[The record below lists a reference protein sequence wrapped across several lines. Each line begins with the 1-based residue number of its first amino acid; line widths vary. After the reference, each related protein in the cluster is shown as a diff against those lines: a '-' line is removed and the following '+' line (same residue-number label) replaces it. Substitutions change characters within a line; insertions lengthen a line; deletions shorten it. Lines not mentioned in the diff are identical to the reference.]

1 MSVELA
7 IEALVVSRLDDPPAA
22 PAVARALAAAGL
34 GAVEY
39 TPASAPT
46 GAIAA
51 RGRQRLGTFTASV
64 PGLSGAS
71 CRIGVYRYET
81 EVMDGLSEAAFA
93 ALTKGLASD
102 DLRTLREGRVALDL
116 RLSAADSNAPR
127 ALDWLTR
134 VQRVLLELTQGV
146 AVDPAAQ
153 RCYGRADLARLATSD
168 PLAFIVLHDE
178 AWDADSR
185 WLHTHGMQK
194 LGRPE
199 LDVVAVPLSL
209 HAEASAFLR
218 DVAFSLAGGARLA
231 PGDEIDLGDAG
242 RAVAVSA
249 PVDDDHRA
257 PFGRLRL
264 ADAPLPGERQTERAR
279 RLLCAL
285 ALSEAARRA
294 SAGAGDVAGALADC
308 DRVLAADPDEPAALA
323 LKARLYLRAGRTLDA
338 LSLADLMELRAPGDY
353 RGPLIAGLALAAL
366 GRDREALHALNR
378 AIEREP
384 EAAEVYAV
392 RSQVHERLGDARMA
406 AEDRTHAAYLRAS

>member
-7 IEALVVSRLDDPPAA
+7 IEALLVSRLDDPPAA
-22 PAVARALAAAGL
+22 STVARALASAGL
-34 GAVEY
+34 GTAEY
-39 TPASAPT
+39 TPASAPR
-46 GAIAA
+46 GAVAA
-51 RGRQRLGTFTASV
+51 RGRQRIGTFMASV
-64 PGLSGAS
+64 PGLSTAS
-71 CRIGVYRYET
+71 CRVGVYRYDA
-81 EVMDGLSEAAFA
+81 EVMDGLSEAALA

-102 DLRTLREGRVALDL
+102 DLRTLREGRVVLDL
-116 RLSAADSNAPR
+116 RLGATDSDAPR

-146 AVDPAAQ
+146 AVDPATQ
-153 RCYGRADLARLATSD
+153 RCYGRADLARLATGD
-168 PLAFIVLHDE
+168 PLAFIALHDE

-218 DVAFSLAGGARLA
+218 DVALSLAGGARLA

-242 RAVAVSA
+242 RAVTVSA

-294 SAGAGDVAGALADC
+294 GAGDMAGALADC
-308 DRVLAADPDEPAALA
+308 DRVLAADPDEPATLA

-338 LSLADLMELRAPGDY
+338 LSLADLMELRAPRDY

-392 RSQVHERLGDARMA
+392 RSQVHERLGDTRMA

>member
-1 MSVELA
+1 MSIELA
-7 IEALVVSRLDDPPAA
+7 IEALLVSRLDDPPAA
-22 PAVARALAAAGL
+22 PAVARALASAGL
-34 GAVEY
+34 GAAEY

-46 GAIAA
+46 GAA
-51 RGRQRLGTFTASV
+51 RGRQRIGAFTASI

-71 CRIGVYRYET
+71 CRIGVYRYDA

-93 ALTKGLASD
+93 ALTKGLAAD
-102 DLRTLREGRVALDL
+102 DLRTLREGRIALDL
-116 RLSAADSNAPR
+116 RLGAADDDAPR

-146 AVDPAAQ
+146 AVDPATQ
-153 RCYGRADLARLATSD
+153 RCYGRADLARLAAGD

-185 WLHTHGMQK
+185 WLHTHGLQK

-209 HAEASAFLR
+209 HTEASGFLR
-218 DVAFSLAGGARLA
+218 DVALSLAGGARLA
-231 PGDEIDLGDAG
+231 PGDEIDLDDAG
-242 RAVAVSA
+242 RAVTISA

-264 ADAPLPGERQTERAR
+264 ADAPRPGERQTERAR

-285 ALSEAARRA
+285 ALNEAARR
-294 SAGAGDVAGALADC
+294 AGAGDVAGALADC
-308 DRVLAADPDEPAALA
+308 DRVLAADPDELSALA

-338 LSLADLMELRAPGDY
+338 LSLADLMDLRTPRDY

-366 GRDREALHALNR
+366 GRDHEALHALNR

-392 RSQVHERLGDARMA
+392 RSQVHSRLGDARMA
-406 AEDRTHAAYLRAS
+406 AEDRTHAAYLRAN